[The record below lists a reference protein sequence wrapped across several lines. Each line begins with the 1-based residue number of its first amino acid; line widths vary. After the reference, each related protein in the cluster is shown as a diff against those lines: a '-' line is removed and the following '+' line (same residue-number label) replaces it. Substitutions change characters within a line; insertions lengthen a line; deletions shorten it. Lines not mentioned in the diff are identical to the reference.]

1 MEGLGL
7 TVTVTVNV
15 APGHGPVGE
24 VGVTVY
30 VAVCTVFVGFV
41 NVPVILVAFVPDA
54 PPVIPPVTVGDDHVY
69 VVPLGTISPPK
80 LEGVTVNVPPEQMV
94 DVLLDM
100 IGLGLTYAI
109 TVNGVPEQ
117 DAAKG
122 VMVYVTLPVVGVLLF
137 NV

>member
-30 VAVCTVFVGFV
+30 VTSMGAFVVFV
-41 NVPVILVAFVPDA
+41 NVPLIDDAFVPDA
-54 PPVIPPVTVGDDHVY
+54 NPVIPVAVGADHVY
-69 VVPLGTISPPK
+69 LVPLGTISPPK

-100 IGLGLTYAI
+100 IGFGLTYAI
-109 TVNGVPEQ
+109 TFNAGPEQ